1 MSVRQGDN
9 YTATNNAVDPT
20 SITINLKNPTGAIV
34 IENAI
39 PTLDPDTDQYS
50 YQYTF
55 PTDADVG
62 NWTFSWNIDG
72 VVTDEIVLLQ
82 EALSATYADPNEVQK
97 LTREIKEGLHNTD
110 DYEDLLVRALSFS
123 DRKINNRLKKE
134 GISIPVQNDEDLAE
148 AGNLYAAY
156 LIFNTYYSG
165 NDRTSPTAAGYKA
178 DADEFIEAYIDSLEK
193 TEETQSRYQ
202 SSQLPGNTIRDV
214 LGHEHYDYPPGRL
227 R

>member
-82 EALSATYADPNEVQK
+82 EALSAIYADPDEVQK
-97 LTREIKEGLHNTD
+97 LTREVREGLHNTD
-110 DYEDLLVRALSFS
+110 DYEDLLVRALTYS

-134 GISIPVQNDEDLAE
+134 GISTPVPGDDDLSE

-156 LIFNTYYSG
+156 LIFNTYYSD
-165 NDRTSPTAAGYKA
+165 NDRTTPTAAGYKA

-193 TEETQSRYQ
+193 TEDTQSRYQ
-202 SSQLPGNTIRDV
+202 SSQLQGNTIHDI
-214 LGHEHYDYPPGRL
+214 LGHDHPEHPYERW